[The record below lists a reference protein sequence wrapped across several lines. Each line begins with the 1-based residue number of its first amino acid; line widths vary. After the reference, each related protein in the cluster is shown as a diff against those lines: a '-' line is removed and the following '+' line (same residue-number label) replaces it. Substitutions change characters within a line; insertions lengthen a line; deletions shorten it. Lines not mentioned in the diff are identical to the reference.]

1 MLVRLIFH
9 FIDPLKNNDGFIKL
23 MSTDSKNNEWDSLWG
38 EYSKSLENWKSIFEQ
53 FQKVSNDLQT
63 KFNQVWEKAS
73 AESSPETIKDFT
85 ENWQKSMSDTGM
97 TSFKDFTENWQKSMS
112 GADTLVFKQFVDN
125 WQKTLSSSGLA
136 QMNSYGEMMKKF
148 AETWKSMWPQSQ

>member
-1 MLVRLIFH
+1 
-9 FIDPLKNNDGFIKL
+9 

-53 FQKVSNDLQT
+53 IQNASNDMQT

-85 ENWQKSMSDTGM
+85 ENWQK
-97 TSFKDFTENWQKSMS
+97 
-112 GADTLVFKQFVDN
+112 A
-125 WQKTLSSSGLA
+125 LSSSGLE
-136 QMNSYGEMMKKF
+136 QMNAYGEMMKKF
-148 AETWKSMWPQSQ
+148 AETWNSMWPKSQ